1 MAQLAFDRDHL
12 ARFGKPAVQ
21 PVLKGQDGR
30 PVPVPPSRPGTAQVP
45 GPLYWVNQFDQRF
58 YPWGEFQ
65 NHSLNCGPSCVCM
78 VMDYA
83 RGVIL
88 GVDQVLDREYGP
100 GFEGLTYVDH
110 HVQFLKDH
118 GVPTDGQQV
127 GTLVEYRN
135 ILQSQVSSGYLTI
148 VLGDFLLENVG
159 HFEVCYGTDEPGQE
173 TLWLNPYQDE
183 FMTLSWDGAWL
194 HCQNTGG
201 WVIVPHRGR
210 AAYQVSSESWTAQT
224 IASPV
229 HVRVGPSTSELIRQ
243 TVSANTR
250 FSFTQYTDNGE
261 AIDGG
266 DPASRWHYSV
276 DADGWIADAVLQ
288 DWVRV

>member
-1 MAQLAFDRDHL
+1 
-12 ARFGKPAVQ
+12 
-21 PVLKGQDGR
+21 
-30 PVPVPPSRPGTAQVP
+30 
-45 GPLYWVNQFDQRF
+45 
-58 YPWGEFQ
+58 
-65 NHSLNCGPSCVCM
+65 
-78 VMDYA
+78 
-83 RGVIL
+83 
-88 GVDQVLDREYGP
+88 
-100 GFEGLTYVDH
+100 
-110 HVQFLKDH
+110 
-118 GVPTDGQQV
+118 
-127 GTLVEYRN
+127 
-135 ILQSQVSSGYLTI
+135 
-148 VLGDFLLENVG
+148 
-159 HFEVCYGTDEPGQE
+159 
-173 TLWLNPYQDE
+173 
-183 FMTLSWDGAWL
+183 MTLSWDGAWL